1 VKTPI
6 GSLNPAIRT
15 VHIWGGGVA
24 GLLMGHFLSRQGFE
38 IQLYEKT
45 DRLGGKI
52 QSHKLPEGVIEEGPN
67 AIFATAE
74 IETWLYS
81 LGLTVIPA
89 TPKLKRRLWNGI
101 PIAPMSLGLALKLIA
116 KLFKRTPSVSD
127 GITVAQFFRPLL
139 GEHVETL
146 LTPAL
151 QGVYGCGADELTIA
165 SVWPQ
170 LKAGR
175 YWQVLRS
182 LKNTKAR
189 SVSFPKGMAEFIQAL
204 ASSIKGKIHLNYTG
218 AFELRPNTIIC
229 TEAPMAALL
238 LNGSWAEGARLL
250 QRLEY
255 LPLSSATVLASEIP
269 ETRGVFGY
277 LFPRASGVNAL
288 GALFNREIF
297 PQRAGVTFILP
308 GTDDVEARVKN
319 DLQRLSWPA
328 GPLRVHSWAKA
339 LPRYNQ
345 TRTTA
350 LKALQHDPERPFELV
365 LFGNYV
371 AGISLRDMIQTASS
385 FAGAH
390 APL

>member
-1 VKTPI
+1 MKTPI

-67 AIFATAE
+67 AIFATQE
-74 IETWLYS
+74 IETWLQS

-89 TPKLKRRLWNGI
+89 TPKLKRRLWDGA
-101 PIAPMSLGLALKLIA
+101 PLSPMSLGLALKLFP
-116 KLFKRTPSVSD
+116 KLFKRTPSVND
-127 GITVAQFFRPLL
+127 GITIAQFFRPLL
-139 GEHVETL
+139 GTHVESL

-151 QGVYGCGADELTIA
+151 QGIYGCGADELTMA

-170 LKAGR
+170 LEAGT

-182 LKNTKAR
+182 LKKTKAR
-189 SVSFPKGMAEFIQAL
+189 SVSFPGGMSDFIEAL
-204 ASSIKGKIHLNYTG
+204 GKTINGKIHLNYTG

-229 TEAPMAALL
+229 TEASMASQL

-250 QRLEY
+250 ERLEY
-255 LPLSSATVLASEIP
+255 LPLSSVTVLAPEIP

-277 LFPRASGVNAL
+277 LFPRTSGIHAL
-288 GALFNREIF
+288 GVLFNREIF
-297 PQRAGVTFILP
+297 PHRAGMTFILP
-308 GTDDVEARVKN
+308 GTDDIESKVRS
-319 DLQRLSWPA
+319 DLERLSWPQ
-328 GPLRVHSWAKA
+328 GPLKLHSWTKA

-345 TRTTA
+345 GRTTT
-350 LKALQHDPERPFELV
+350 LKAIQHDPERPLELV

-371 AGISLRDMIQTASS
+371 AGISLRDMIQTASE
-385 FAGAH
+385 FAY
-390 APL
+390 PSQK